1 MGSTQTPQANTQ
13 EKKSGGFLKNL
24 PTDPLIFTTAMGF
37 IVLFVA
43 VTVVLGDTARDAYSA
58 ASEWVTSNLGW
69 LFIGG
74 VSVSFIFLIGL
85 FCSCPATDA
94 FSLAMTTKSPNTPS
108 LSGSACS
115 SLVVLAP
122 C

>member
-1 MGSTQTPQANTQ
+1 MGSTQTPQVNTQ

-58 ASEWVTSNLGW
+58 ASELVTSNLGW

-74 VSVSFIFLIGL
+74 VSASFIFLIGL
-85 FCSCPATDA
+85 FVSRY
-94 FSLAMTTKSPNTPS
+94 
-108 LSGSACS
+108 
-115 SLVVLAP
+115 
-122 C
+122 